1 MFDNGWL
8 SINGVWMLNDMRFPL
23 YYGPTAMIEGGKPF
37 VYQQI
42 TGQSRESFSTD
53 RVEISTIITISGASL
68 GEISAFHGF
77 LRESVCQMH

>member
-1 MFDNGWL
+1 M
-8 SINGVWMLNDMRFPL
+8 
-23 YYGPTAMIEGGKPF
+23 MIGGGKPF

-42 TGQSRESFSTD
+42 AGKSRESFSTD
-53 RVEISTIITISGASL
+53 RVEISTIITISGASW

>member
-1 MFDNGWL
+1 
-8 SINGVWMLNDMRFPL
+8 
-23 YYGPTAMIEGGKPF
+23 MIEGGKSF

-53 RVEISTIITISGASL
+53 RVEIAAIITISGGPR

>member
-1 MFDNGWL
+1 
-8 SINGVWMLNDMRFPL
+8 
-23 YYGPTAMIEGGKPF
+23 MIEGGKPF

-42 TGQSRESFSTD
+42 IGQSRESFSTD
-53 RVEISTIITISGASL
+53 RVEISTIITISGASW

>member
-1 MFDNGWL
+1 
-8 SINGVWMLNDMRFPL
+8 
-23 YYGPTAMIEGGKPF
+23 MIEGGKPF

-42 TGQSRESFSTD
+42 DGQSRESFSTD
-53 RVEISTIITISGASL
+53 RVEISTIITISGGPW

>member
-1 MFDNGWL
+1 
-8 SINGVWMLNDMRFPL
+8 
-23 YYGPTAMIEGGKPF
+23 MIEGGKPF

-53 RVEISTIITISGASL
+53 RVEIAAIITISGGPR